1 MDKIQGLR
9 PHEIIEYLRKSRADD
24 ALLTVEEVIENHSK
38 ILNEWAERNVGGH
51 VPEEN
56 RYKEVVSGETIA
68 DRPQF
73 KTILKRIEDPAIKA
87 VSVVDISR
95 LSRGDLEDAGRII
108 KLFRFTNTLV
118 ITPMRVYDLRDEFD
132 RDYFERELKRGN
144 EYLEYYKKIQE
155 RGKLLS
161 LQAGNFI
168 GSIPPYG
175 YDKIFI
181 TEGKRKCPTLAINEE
196 QAAVVR
202 MIFDLYVNQNWGRDR
217 IAKRLDSLGVKP
229 PKGEFWSHNALSDM
243 LSNIHY
249 TGRVKWNWRKT
260 ISIVEDGEI
269 RKSRPKSQLG
279 EYLVFDGKHPAIIDD
294 ELFNEAQEKKGRN
307 YRAKSDVKVRNP
319 LGGLISCSCGRAMTL
334 RIYKGKDGEE
344 KSAPRLICD
353 NQTRCKTGSCLYDEM
368 LDIVRNIL
376 KECIEDF
383 EIRIK
388 GDNSDSVKLHDTLI
402 RSLEQKLAH
411 LENKEISMWDK
422 YTEEGMPKPVF
433 DKMNAQLLAEK
444 EELKAALCKAKE
456 SVPAPVDYQEQLL
469 KFQAAL
475 DALNDPTKAPE
486 LKNRLLKSCIDK
498 IIYYRDR
505 PERVKRKPGE
515 KKGTTLRP
523 GGKWTNP
530 PIQVEVKLKVPARN
544 GASE

>member
-1 MDKIQGLR
+1 MDKTQGLQ

-38 ILNEWAERNVGGH
+38 ILSEWAERNVGGQ

-73 KTILKRIEDPAIKA
+73 KEILKRIEDPAIKA
-87 VSVVDISR
+87 VSVVDVSR

-144 EYLEYYKKIQE
+144 EYLEYFKKIQE
-155 RGKLLS
+155 RGRMLS
-161 LQAGNFI
+161 LQAGNYI
-168 GSIPPYG
+168 GNNAPYG
-175 YDKIFI
+175 YDK
-181 TEGKRKCPTLAINEE
+181 TTVEDGKRKCPTLAINEE

-202 MIFDLYVNQNWGRDR
+202 MIYDLYVNKNWGRDR
-217 IAKRLDSLGVKP
+217 IAKHLDSLGVKA
-229 PKGEFWSHNALSDM
+229 PKGKFWSPNALADM

-260 ISIVEDGEI
+260 ISIVENGEI
-269 RKSRPKSQLG
+269 RKSRPKSKLG
-279 EYLVFDGKHPAIIDD
+279 EFLVYDGKHPAIIDD
-294 ELFNEAQEKKGRN
+294 ELFDAAQEKKGRN

-319 LGGLISCSCGRAMTL
+319 LAGLISCQCGRAMTL
-334 RIYKGKDGEE
+334 RIYKTKDGAER
-344 KSAPRLICD
+344 SAPRLLCD
-353 NQTRCKTGSCLYDEM
+353 NQTRCKTGSCTYDEM
-368 LDIVRNIL
+368 LEIVENTL

-388 GDNSDSVKLHDTLI
+388 GDNSDSVKLHETLI

-422 YTEEGMPKPVF
+422 YTEEKMPKAVF
-433 DKMNAQLLAEK
+433 DKLNAQLLAEK
-444 EELKAALCKAKE
+444 EEVTSALCKAKE
-456 SVPAPVDYQEQLL
+456 STPAPVDYQEQLL

-475 DALNDPTKAPE
+475 DALHDPTKPPE
-486 LKNRLLKSCIDK
+486 LKNRLLKACIDK
-498 IIYYRDR
+498 IVYYRDR

-523 GGKWTNP
+523 GGKWTIT
-530 PIQVEVKLKVPARN
+530 PIQVEVKLKVPA
-544 GASE
+544 SDKLYE